1 MVRLRIHRRR
11 HKQLIVLASLA
22 TVIMFILVAWSSTA
36 SSSSSSDVSSSSSSS
51 CSYLPGFLCGLFF
64 IFDTPASVET
74 AHRDRKPE
82 PMVLNTDEQDE
93 INALKLKHINS
104 YFKGADADRLAMA
117 HKFYANILE
126 DIVAAKPSCSPLEK
140 YKNGKCLA
148 ERFETSPDKPMYT
161 EKYLEGF
168 LQLDKSQLDAMT
180 ASHKY
185 VFDRLPNQA
194 PKGLYANDGIVY
206 VGGGRFN
213 WLTLLSVRAMR
224 AAGCQLPVEILIPT
238 LEEYELELCSR
249 IFPAMNAKCILLSSS
264 LYGDEKHL
272 DLTFKGYQYKSLA
285 ILLSSFENVLLMD
298 SDNLPTYS
306 PEHLFNSEPF
316 VSSGLVVWPD
326 FWQRS
331 TSPDY
336 FRIAGVEISKT
347 KLLDKYSESYGG
359 YLPQKVTDPLD
370 WLNAPYHEREGA
382 IPNPSSESGQ
392 LMISKK
398 THMKEILLALYY
410 NLYGPGYYYPLFSQG
425 AQGEGDKETFLA
437 ATVVTKGKYY
447 QVGRFLAA
455 LGNFRDNQF
464 NGKAM
469 GQFDPTEDLEWNLQ
483 KKKILNTMGEEEA
496 KETIS
501 KLKGPRII
509 FVHANFPKLDPWE
522 LFKLHQTSDEE
533 GNRYR
538 LYGNN
543 MRRSAGTDFEL
554 NTWNHMQVLLCD
566 MHLNLEHFKDV
577 NRKQLCKEVE
587 EQIEFLINSQDQ
599 LE

>member
-1 MVRLRIHRRR
+1 M
-11 HKQLIVLASLA
+11 
-22 TVIMFILVAWSSTA
+22 
-36 SSSSSSDVSSSSSSS
+36 D
-51 CSYLPGFLCGLFF
+51 
-64 IFDTPASVET
+64 T
-74 AHRDRKPE
+74 AHGEKPGSL
-82 PMVLNTDEQDE
+82 VVDTDEAE
-93 INALKLKHINS
+93 EANALKLKYIKSHFQGVNAE
-104 YFKGADADRLAMA
+104 KLATA
-117 HKFYANILE
+117 HRFYAKILD
-126 DIVAAKPSCSPLEK
+126 DIVAAKPKCAPLEK

-148 ERFETSPDKPMYT
+148 ERFESSPDKPMYT
-161 EKYLEGF
+161 EKYLGEF
-168 LQLDKSQLDAMT
+168 LETDETQLEAMT

-185 VFDRLPNQA
+185 VFDRLPNEA

-213 WLTLLSVRAMR
+213 WLTLLSIRAMR

-238 LEEYELELCSR
+238 LQEYELELCSR
-249 IFPAMNAKCILLSSS
+249 VFPAMNAKCILLPAA
-264 LYGDEKHL
+264 LYGDDDHL

-316 VSSGLVVWPD
+316 LSSGLVVWPD

-336 FRIAGVEISKT
+336 YKIAGVEVSKT
-347 KLLDKYSESYGG
+347 ELLDKYSERYGG
-359 YLPQKVTDPLD
+359 YLAQEVTEPLD
-370 WLNAPYHEREGA
+370 WINSPFHERVGA

-398 THMKEILLALYY
+398 THMKAILLALYY

-437 ATVVTKGKYY
+437 ATVITKGKYY
-447 QVGRFLAA
+447 QVGRFLSA
-455 LGNFRDNQF
+455 LGNMRNNKF

-469 GQFDPTEDLEWNLQ
+469 GQYDPTEDLEWNRQ
-483 KKKILNTMGEEEA
+483 KKKILQTMGEDEA
-496 KETIS
+496 QEAIKS
-501 KLKGPRII
+501 LKAPKII
-509 FVHANFPKLDPWE
+509 FVHANYPKLEPWD
-522 LFKLHQTSDEE
+522 LYKLHETSDEE

-538 LYGNN
+538 LYGNG

-554 NTWNHMQVLLCD
+554 NTWNHMHVLLCE

-587 EQIEFLINSQDQ
+587 LQIEFLISTQDL